1 MAAQAGVVG
10 LGLIGGSL
18 GLDLQSRGWRV
29 QGLVHRQATAERA
42 LARGLVSAVSTD
54 PACLRG
60 CDLVILALP
69 IPLLLNPAPE
79 LLEALPRDA
88 VITDVGSVKRPVL
101 EAWKGRHP
109 RFVASHPM
117 AGTAAAGVEA
127 GLADLFQGRP
137 WIATNTRRSCALAV
151 VEAGRDLGSH
161 WLTSVPLG
169 DQAVAL
175 ISICPC
181 WSARLCF
188 GRWENGIRR
197 SAARD
202 GSGVQWVCRH
212 QSRRRRQ
219 PDLSVASSNQAVLR
233 GLAAYRWG
241 LEQRKRL
248 CCRTTV
254 QLRNSAHALRPS
266 FSERFESILDDQPLP
281 PFRHQ
286 LTAGVRADS
295 SPRQSFSGC
304 CCSTEPETLQRRA
317 SSQPERAEP
326 AWVPPDLRRAGT
338 AGPAGEAPWWPA
350 RHAATR
356 PLELERSLHS
366 LLSACLLLSPLIDGF
381 SQATPVGGWGEHTG
395 VPWPLRRGHAHPLLG
410 SPK

>member
-137 WIATNTRRSCALAV
+137 WIATPDTETDPEALAV
-151 VEAGRDLGSH
+151 VEAVARDLGSH
-161 WLTSVPLG
+161 WLTAG
-169 DQAVAL
+169 AAQHDQAVAL
-175 ISICPC
+175 IS
-181 WSARLCF
+181 
-188 GRWENGIRR
+188 
-197 SAARD
+197 
-202 GSGVQWVCRH
+202 H
-212 QSRRRRQ
+212 
-219 PDLSVASSNQAVLR
+219 
-233 GLAAYRWG
+233 
-241 LEQRKRL
+241 
-248 CCRTTV
+248 
-254 QLRNSAHALRPS
+254 
-266 FSERFESILDDQPLP
+266 LP
-281 PFRHQ
+281 
-286 LTAGVRADS
+286 V
-295 SPRQSFSGC
+295 
-304 CCSTEPETLQRRA
+304 
-317 SSQPERAEP
+317 
-326 AWVPPDLRRAGT
+326 
-338 AGPAGEAPWWPA
+338 
-350 RHAATR
+350 
-356 PLELERSLHS
+356 
-366 LLSACLLLSPLIDGF
+366 
-381 SQATPVGGWGEHTG
+381 
-395 VPWPLRRGHAHPLLG
+395 
-410 SPK
+410 

>member
-18 GLDLQSRGWRV
+18 GLDLQSCGWRV

-137 WIATNTRRSCALAV
+137 WIATPDTETDPEALAV
-151 VEAGRDLGSH
+151 VEAVARDLGSH
-161 WLTSVPLG
+161 WLTSG
-169 DQAVAL
+169 AAQHDQAVAL
-175 ISICPC
+175 ISHLPV
-181 WSARLCF
+181 LV
-188 GRWENGIRR
+188 
-197 SAARD
+197 SAALLRAVGEERD
-202 GSGVQWVCRH
+202 PEIRQLAMALASSGFADT
-212 QSRRRRQ
+212 SRVGGGN
-219 PDLSVASSNQAVLR
+219 PDLGVAMASSNREAVLR

-241 LEQRKRL
+241 LEQL
-248 CCRTTV
+248 EEAV
-254 QLRNSAHALRPS
+254 LQNNWPQLRQELARTQALRPE
-266 FSERFESILDDQPLP
+266 FLR
-281 PFRHQ
+281 
-286 LTAGVRADS
+286 TV
-295 SPRQSFSGC
+295 
-304 CCSTEPETLQRRA
+304 PEVN
-317 SSQPERAEP
+317 P
-326 AWVPPDLRRAGT
+326 
-338 AGPAGEAPWWPA
+338 
-350 RHAATR
+350 
-356 PLELERSLHS
+356 
-366 LLSACLLLSPLIDGF
+366 
-381 SQATPVGGWGEHTG
+381 
-395 VPWPLRRGHAHPLLG
+395 
-410 SPK
+410 